1 MNKTHKI
8 INDPVYGFISIDD
21 AILME
26 VVELPYMQRLRRI
39 HQLGMSSLVYPGA
52 THSRLQ
58 HSLGAMHLMQLAV
71 KTLIEKECDITQ
83 EEALALKLA
92 ILMHDIGHGP
102 FSHVLE
108 YNICS
113 DVSHEDLTLLF
124 MKRINERLGGKLSL
138 AIDIFSDSY
147 PKHFLHQLI
156 SSSLD
161 VDRLDYI
168 KRDSFYTGVAEGAIG
183 VDRLLMMLDVS
194 DNQLVV
200 ESKGVYSVEK
210 MIIARR
216 LMYWQVY
223 LHKTVVKAEK
233 MLNQIFR
240 RAREL
245 THRGEH
251 LAATPALSYFLNN
264 DVTLDDFKSDPTL
277 LDRFAML
284 DDNDVLSA
292 IKCWMSSSDRTLAI
306 LSDNFINR
314 RLPGIEIR
322 RDRISDA
329 EILECRKR
337 VQKEMKLT
345 EEEST
350 YFVMSGKLSS
360 RTYARGRDKINIMYS
375 NGVVRDIAEVSDVFE
390 LQNISDKDNR
400 YYLCCPKL

>member
-21 AILME
+21 PLLLEIL
-26 VVELPYMQRLRRI
+26 ELPYMQRMRRI
-39 HQLGMSSLVYPGA
+39 YQLGMSSLVYPGA
-52 THSRLQ
+52 THTRLQ

-71 KTLIEKECDITQ
+71 KTLIEKGCDITPD
-83 EEALALKLA
+83 EALALKVA
-92 ILMHDIGHGP
+92 ILLHDIGHGP

-108 YNICS
+108 HNICRG
-113 DVSHEDLTLLF
+113 VSHEQLTILF
-124 MKRINERLGGKLSL
+124 MNRINQQMGGKLST
-138 AIDIFSDSY
+138 AIEIFSNTY
-147 PKHFLHQLI
+147 PKTFLHQLI

-183 VDRLLMMLDVS
+183 VDRLIMMLDVC

-200 ESKGVYSVEK
+200 ESKGIYSVEK

-240 RAREL
+240 RARKL
-245 THRGEH
+245 MKSGETLPAAPS
-251 LAATPALSYFLNN
+251 LAYFLTN
-264 DVTLDDFKSDPTL
+264 DVEIENFDRNPSL
-277 LDRFAML
+277 LDTFAML
-284 DDNDVLSA
+284 DDNDILSA
-292 IKCWMSSSDRTLAI
+292 IKCWTMSSDKTLQR
-306 LSDNFINR
+306 LSKAFINR
-314 RLPGIEIR
+314 QMPNIEIR
-322 RDRISDA
+322 RTEYTEEEVES
-329 EILECRKR
+329 CRRR
-337 VQKEMKLT
+337 VQQELGYT
-345 EEEST
+345 EDEST
-350 YFVMSGKLSS
+350 YFVMSGSLSS

-375 NGVVRDIAEVSDVFE
+375 DGTVRDIAEVSDVFE

-400 YYLCCPKL
+400 HYLCFPKH

>member
-8 INDPVYGFISIDD
+8 INDPVYGFISVDD
-21 AILME
+21 PLLME
-26 VVELPYMQRLRRI
+26 VIEQPYMQRLRRI

-71 KTLIEKECDITQ
+71 KTLVEKGCDITS
-83 EEALALKLA
+83 EEALSLKLA
-92 ILMHDIGHGP
+92 ILLHDIGHGP

-108 YNICS
+108 HSICS
-113 DVSHEDLTLLF
+113 GVSHEQLTLLF
-124 MKRINERLGGKLSL
+124 MKRLNEQLDGRLSM
-138 AIDIFSDSY
+138 AIEIFSDTY
-147 PKHFLHQLI
+147 DKHYLHRLI

-168 KRDSFYTGVAEGAIG
+168 KRDSFFTGVAEGAIG
-183 VDRLLMMLDVS
+183 VDRLIMMLDVR

-233 MLNQIFR
+233 MLNQIFHR
-240 RAREL
+240 VRTLVRE
-245 THRGEH
+245 GVEIP
-251 LAATPALSYFLNN
+251 ATPALSYFLTNE
-264 DVTLDDFKSDPTL
+264 VTLDDFNADDTL
-277 LDRFAML
+277 LDKFAML

-292 IKCWMSSSDRTLAI
+292 IKCWTTMPDKI
-306 LSDNFINR
+306 LSQLSYNFINR
-314 RLPGIEIR
+314 RLPNIDIR
-322 RDRISDA
+322 RNEFSPS
-329 EILECRKR
+329 EIEQCRQA
-337 VQKEMKLT
+337 VATSLGLT
-345 EEEST
+345 EEESRYYVT
-350 YFVMSGKLSS
+350 SGSLSS
-360 RTYARGRDKINIMYS
+360 RTYAKGRDKINIMYS
-375 NGVVRDIAEVSDVFE
+375 DGTIKDISEVSDIFE

-400 YYLCCPKL
+400 HYLCYPKI